1 MSLNINN
8 QISNNRNL
16 SFPSRPISTGSRPQ
30 TGNSLSQGV
39 RGDGLQLSSQARD
52 LRGGSKPFWAQFL
65 QNQDP
70 TGNGVAATKKFPS
83 DGEDLGDFKPPHCP
97 GKPGGP
103 IATTLKFPSDGED
116 IGDMPGKPDFPGLP
130 GGPGKPG
137 GPIATTLKFPS
148 DGEDIGDMPG
158 KPDFPGLP
166 GGPGKPGG
174 PIATT
179 LKFPSDG
186 EDLGD
191 LPTRPG
197 IGDGIAATK
206 KFPSDGE
213 DLGDFTP
220 KRFF

>member
-8 QISNNRNL
+8 PISSNRHL
-16 SFPSRPISTGSRPQ
+16 SFPSRPISTSSQPLN
-30 TGNSLSQGV
+30 GNTLSNPG
-39 RGDGLQLSSQARD
+39 RGDGLHLSSQARD
-52 LRGGSKPFWAQFL
+52 LRGSTRPFWAQFL

-83 DGEDLGDFKPPHCP
+83 DGEDLGGFKPPHCP
-97 GKPGGP
+97 VKPGGP

-116 IGDMPGKPDFPGLP
+116 IGDMPGKPEIPGLP
-130 GGPGKPG
+130 GKPGKPG
-137 GPIATTLKFPS
+137 GPIAV
-148 DGEDIGDMPG
+148 
-158 KPDFPGLP
+158 
-166 GGPGKPGG
+166 
-174 PIATT
+174 T

-220 KRFF
+220 KRFL